1 MDKGYLVAKIPNHF
15 FLTCCYCFHFAFKM
29 CLLLIPLGAAKTR
42 RTFPVRFDKR
52 LTFISVSPV
61 PTPPIRPPSHCMVIP
76 PNPLIHHWITEPQQI
91 KGAFQPHSSRFCA
104 SVCQSIW
111 SALIDTFCMSWSG
124 GTQGQGVGA
133 RRDTKKT
140 NAHPVQTL
148 WSRPPKNGKKG
159 NRNKKL

>member
-61 PTPPIRPPSHCMVIP
+61 PTPPIRPPESLHGHTPKSPHPPLDCGAPTNQRRIP
-76 PNPLIHHWITEPQQI
+76 AALLSFLCECLSEHLERINRHILYELIRRHTRAGGW
-91 KGAFQPHSSRFCA
+91 SSKR
-104 SVCQSIW
+104 
-111 SALIDTFCMSWSG
+111 
-124 GTQGQGVGA
+124 
-133 RRDTKKT
+133 
-140 NAHPVQTL
+140 H
-148 WSRPPKNGKKG
+148 
-159 NRNKKL
+159 